1 MTRRVRKM
9 IKQSTVCKHQES
21 VLARAPISKLLQEST
36 IAKSLVKDSFL
47 GKMRSLSPGGSRGS
61 KCNDLLVASAPLD
74 GKLDSELAADVVD
87 LF

>member
-1 MTRRVRKM
+1 MKTL
-9 IKQSTVCKHQES
+9 
-21 VLARAPISKLLQEST
+21 LAKTPISKLLQEPENQRLL
-36 IAKSLVKDSFL
+36 KV
-47 GKMRSLSPGGSRGS
+47 LSRIPSWKNATFVAGGSRGS